1 MKFVLAA
8 SGTHGDVNPYL
19 AVALGLKARGH
30 SVTVATCA
38 SYQAKVQAE
47 GLNFCPLRPD
57 LAHLMNSSPETSAR
71 GNDLKNGTEYILK
84 TLVLPKSRETYDD
97 LLHICRGA
105 DLLVIH
111 PVLFPAPLVA
121 EKLGIRW
128 TSVILSPGVFLSAYD
143 PPLLPPLAWFHP
155 LRKLGPVPHR
165 CLYRWIDRVT
175 RSWMRPINAL
185 REEVGLPASTQ
196 NPIRDGMISPF
207 GTLGWFS
214 PALGPPQ
221 PDWPKN
227 VEVTGFVFFDNGAGP
242 SPGSES
248 ADRPAAAG
256 SVAPFQE
263 SGAGPKRPSPGP
275 ESADRPAAT
284 GSVAPFLDH
293 GAGPKRPSSGSESA
307 DRPAATGSLA
317 PFHEGLVPP
326 DPDRRLDDFLNNGE
340 PPIVFTLGTSAVTVA
355 GDFYRTSIEAVRR
368 GGWRAVLLTGA
379 DPRNHI
385 PPDDVPSTVL
395 VAQYAAYSVL
405 FPRSAAV
412 VHSGGIGTI
421 AQTLRAG
428 VPSLVVPHAADQPD
442 NAHRLTRLGAARTI
456 GRHDYSV
463 ERVMKELR
471 AVLGQSRYKKRAVE
485 ISRQLLT
492 EDGLTRACEA
502 LERHAQ
508 S

>member
-1 MKFVLAA
+1 MRFVLAA

-19 AVALGLKARGH
+19 GVALGLKARGH

-38 SYQAKVQAE
+38 SYQTKVRAE
-47 GLNFCPLRPD
+47 GLTFHPIRPD
-57 LAHLMNSSPETSAR
+57 LAHLMNSSPEVSAR

-97 LLHICRGA
+97 LLHVCQGA

-155 LRKLGPVPHR
+155 LRKLGPRPHR

-185 REEVGLPASTQ
+185 RKEVGLPASTQ
-196 NPIRDGMISPF
+196 NPVRDGMISPF

-214 PALGPPQ
+214 RMLGDPQ
-221 PDWPKN
+221 PDWPQKT
-227 VEVTGFVFFDNGAGP
+227 EVTGFVFFDRVVP
-242 SPGSES
+242 SDS
-248 ADRPAAAG
+248 D
-256 SVAPFQE
+256 
-263 SGAGPKRPSPGP
+263 
-275 ESADRPAAT
+275 T
-284 GSVAPFLDH
+284 LLD
-293 GAGPKRPSSGSESA
+293 E
-307 DRPAATGSLA
+307 
-317 PFHEGLVPP
+317 
-326 DPDRRLDDFLNNGE
+326 FLNRGE
-340 PPIVFTLGTSAVTVA
+340 PPVIFTLGTSAVTVA
-355 GDFYRTSIEAVRR
+355 GDFYRKSLEAIRR
-368 GGWRAVLLTGA
+368 GGWRAILLTGA
-379 DPRNHI
+379 DPRNQI
-385 PPDDVPSTVL
+385 RGEDVPSSVL
-395 VAQYAAYSVL
+395 VAQYAPYSDL
-405 FPRSAAV
+405 FARSAAV

-428 VPSLVVPHAADQPD
+428 VPSLVVPHSADQPD
-442 NAHRLTRLGAARTI
+442 NAHRLARLGAARTI
-456 GRHDYSV
+456 GRHNYTV
-463 ERVMKELR
+463 KRAVKELG
-471 AVLGQSRYKKRAVE
+471 AVLGQPRYKQRALE
-485 ISRQLLT
+485 ISRQILS

-502 LERHAQ
+502 LERHAR